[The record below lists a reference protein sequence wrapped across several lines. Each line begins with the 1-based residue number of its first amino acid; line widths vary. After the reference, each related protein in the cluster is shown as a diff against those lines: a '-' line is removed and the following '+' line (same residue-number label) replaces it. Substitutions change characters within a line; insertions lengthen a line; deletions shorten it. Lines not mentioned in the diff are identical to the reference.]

1 MCNNHYLLWDLE
13 GERSPGKEFYEN
25 YEKEME
31 KPSKAGRNCA
41 AFSHH
46 AC

>member
-1 MCNNHYLLWDLE
+1 MYNNHYLLWGLE
-13 GERSPGKEFYEN
+13 GERSPGKEF